1 MTTPPRTAADLLDAE
16 LMIRLIEVAR
26 SGLTIRQRVNQM
38 REILEAALR
47 AAPSPGAGETLTS
60 RCPTCARALHKVM
73 RPSGSMLNDDQFDA
87 VRAGDWYCDTCPSNE
102 RGNTGYRYFWTRE
115 LAQPPAVSASPA
127 TPSDE
132 ETPCPVR
139 SDKQH
144 CNCWYDGEPC
154 CACGDPAVTRPSPS
168 QEPKP

>member
-1 MTTPPRTAADLLDAE
+1 MTTPPRTAADLLNAIDAF
-16 LMIRLIEVAR
+16 IAANTDKNAICDDCRIPVDDAR
-26 SGLTIRQRVNQM
+26 HCSDCPIPLLHAARV
-38 REILEAALR
+38 ALR

-115 LAQPPAVSASPA
+115 LAQPPPVSASPA
-127 TPSDE
+127 
-132 ETPCPVR
+132 
-139 SDKQH
+139 K
-144 CNCWYDGEPC
+144 
-154 CACGDPAVTRPSPS
+154 CGGGTGMTY
-168 QEPKP
+168 E

>member
-115 LAQPPAVSASPA
+115 LAQPPPVSASPA
-127 TPSDE
+127 
-132 ETPCPVR
+132 
-139 SDKQH
+139 K
-144 CNCWYDGEPC
+144 
-154 CACGDPAVTRPSPS
+154 CGGAP
-168 QEPKP
+168 E

>member
-127 TPSDE
+127 SPSDE

>member
-127 TPSDE
+127 
-132 ETPCPVR
+132 
-139 SDKQH
+139 K
-144 CNCWYDGEPC
+144 
-154 CACGDPAVTRPSPS
+154 CGGGTGMTY
-168 QEPKP
+168 E